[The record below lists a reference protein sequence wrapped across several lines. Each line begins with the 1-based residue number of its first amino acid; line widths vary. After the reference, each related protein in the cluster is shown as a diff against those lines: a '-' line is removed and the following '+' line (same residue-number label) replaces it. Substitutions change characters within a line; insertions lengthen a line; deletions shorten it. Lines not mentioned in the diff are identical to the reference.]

1 MKHRKLNTPLEPLIY
16 HHYPENQKLCIVNCL
31 KSYIGMRNALVVEE
45 IKDLII
51 SLPKPHKPVS
61 HETISRWIKNE
72 ITDAA
77 VDTCFQSS

>member
-1 MKHRKLNTPLEPLIY
+1 
-16 HHYPENQKLCIVNCL
+16 
-31 KSYIGMRNALVVEE
+31 MRNALVVEE